1 MYPEAIAPSGA
12 TFVTLPRSSWTGD
25 FLFAALRGEQLRR
38 VRLDGRRV
46 TLNRALLRGRFGR
59 LRTVVEAPD
68 GSLYVLTNNRDG
80 RGSPRSGDDRIL
92 RVIPP
97 AG

>member
-1 MYPEAIAPSGA
+1 M
-12 TFVTLPRSSWTGD
+12 TTLPGSSWTGNY
-25 FLFAALRGEQLRR
+25 LFAALRGEQLRR

-46 TLNRALLRGRFGR
+46 TLNRALYPGRYGR

-68 GSLYVLTNNRDG
+68 GSLFVLTNNRDG

-92 RVIPP
+92 RIVPP
-97 AG
+97 AR

>member
-1 MYPEAIAPSGA
+1 MYPDAIAPSGA
-12 TFVTLPRSSWTGD
+12 TFVSLPGSSWSGD
-25 FLFAALRGEQLRR
+25 FMFAALRGEQLRR

-46 TLNRALLRGRFGR
+46 TLNRSLFTGRYGR

-80 RGSPRSGDDRIL
+80 RGAPRGGDDRIL
-92 RVIPP
+92 RVVPP
-97 AG
+97 AS